1 MSRSETDRTGT
12 AHSASQALVL
22 LPGTAG
28 TTSGVRALGR
38 PSAGFLAQLMASID
52 PDLQPS
58 RCDRT
63 RAAAA
68 LYAET
73 ARRCA

>member
-12 AHSASQALVL
+12 AQSASQALVL
-22 LPGTAG
+22 LPGTADSEPRG
-28 TTSGVRALGR
+28 RALRR
-38 PSAGFLAQLMASID
+38 PSAGFLAQLMVSAD
-52 PDLQPS
+52 PNLRPS
-58 RCDRT
+58 RRDRT

-73 ARRCA
+73 AQLRA